1 MIEREKAEQAVEILK
16 EKGMDLWLIF
26 ARETRVNP
34 DPSLEYLLRSS
45 LTWQSAIM
53 VFSDGDRIAIVGE
66 LDRQEVERSGIFTK
80 VIPYRG
86 SLKEVLL
93 SVLDEK
99 NPSSIGLNYSLDDPT
114 SDGLTHGMY
123 LLLQEHLEGT
133 RFIHRL
139 TSAQKIVQALRS
151 RKTPSE
157 LERIK
162 RAIEETE
169 KMFDRLTKV
178 LRPGLKEKEVA
189 ELFVGWME
197 ELGAEPAWD
206 PSSCP
211 AVFAGPQEVGAH
223 ASPTDKAIKEG
234 ELLNIDFGI
243 KLDGYCS
250 DLQRMWYFLRKG
262 ETAPPPEVIKAFDT
276 IKTAI
281 QISAEELKPGK
292 KGWEIDKIARDYIV
306 SQGYDEYPHALGHQ
320 VGRDAHDG
328 AALLA
333 PTWERYGSLP
343 YIPVEEGMVFTLE
356 PRVNL
361 PEYGVMSLEE
371 MVIIGRDGAE
381 FLSHPQKD
389 LWVIGQG

>member
-1 MIEREKAEQAVEILK
+1 MIEKEKANQAVEILK

-34 DPSLEYLLRSS
+34 DPSLGYLLRSS

-53 VFSDGDRIAIVGE
+53 IFADGERMAIVGE
-66 LDRQEVERSGIFTK
+66 LDRQDVERSGIFTK
-80 VIPYRG
+80 VITYRG
-86 SLKEVLL
+86 SIKEVLL
-93 SVLDEK
+93 SVLEEK

-123 LLLQEHLEGT
+123 LLLQEHLEGSH
-133 RFIHRL
+133 FIHRL
-139 TSAQKIVQALRS
+139 TSAQKVVQALRS

-157 LERIK
+157 LQRIK
-162 RAIEETE
+162 MAIEETE
-169 KMFDRLTKV
+169 KMFERLTYILK
-178 LRPGLKEKEVA
+178 PGMKENEVA
-189 ELFVGWME
+189 ALFVEWME
-197 ELGAEPAWD
+197 ALGVEPAWD

-211 AVFAGPQEVGAH
+211 AVFSGPQEVGAH
-223 ASPTDKAIKEG
+223 ASPTEKAIKEG

-250 DLQRMWYFLRKG
+250 DLQRMWYFQKKD
-262 ETAPPPEVIKAFDT
+262 EPSPPAEVLKAFDT
-276 IKTAI
+276 IRTAI
-281 QISAEELKPGK
+281 LKSAEALRPGK
-292 KGWEIDKIARDYIV
+292 KGWEIDKIAREYIV

-343 YIPVEEGMVFTLE
+343 YLPVEEGMVFTLE

-371 MVIIGRDGAE
+371 MVIIRRDGAE
-381 FLSHPQKD
+381 FLSHSQKQ
-389 LWVIGQG
+389 LWIIEG

>member
-1 MIEREKAEQAVEILK
+1 MIEKEKADQAVEILR

-34 DPSLEYLLRSS
+34 DPALDYLLRSS

-53 VFSDGDRIAIVGE
+53 VFADGERIAIVGE

-86 SLKEVLL
+86 SIKEVLL
-93 SVLDEK
+93 SVLEEK

-114 SDGLTHGMY
+114 SDGLSHGMY
-123 LLLQEHLEGT
+123 LLLQEHLDGT
-133 RFIHRL
+133 PFIRRL
-139 TSAQKIVQALRS
+139 TSAEEIVQALRS

-157 LERIK
+157 LQRIK
-162 RAIEETE
+162 MAIEETE
-169 KMFDRLTKV
+169 RMFDRLTEILK
-178 LRPGLKEKEVA
+178 PGMKEKEVA
-189 ELFVGWME
+189 ALFVEWME
-197 ELGAEPAWD
+197 SLGAEPAWD
-206 PSSCP
+206 PSTCP

-223 ASPTDKAIKEG
+223 ASPTEKAIREG

-243 KLDGYCS
+243 KLNGYCS
-250 DLQRMWYFLRKG
+250 DLQRMWYFQKKD
-262 ETAPPPEVIKAFDT
+262 ESSPPAEVLKAFDT

-281 QISAEELKPGK
+281 LKSAEALKPGM

-306 SQGYDEYPHALGHQ
+306 SKGYDEYPHALGHQ

-328 AALLA
+328 AAILA

-371 MVIIGRDGAE
+371 MVIIRKDGAE
-381 FLSHPQKD
+381 FLSHPQEK
-389 LWVIGQG
+389 LWIIR